1 MVSSSENHERSP
13 NYKENHGELDFV
25 KYNTL
30 FKRNNMVYENT
41 VHRKM
46 AMTKLIQNIQAH
58 ICVLVLIY
66 PEYI

>member
-41 VHRKM
+41 VHRK
-46 AMTKLIQNIQAH
+46 TGNDKINPEYTGH